1 MLRKLSRLAIVFVFA
16 PLWETAVAAAAPVG
30 PGRAPAA
37 RTPSARAP
45 AARAPAAAPGRPRPA
60 PSQTAARPA
69 PVAPSPPVQTQA
81 EFEAQL
87 RIQIFLDGAGF
98 GPGVVDGRPGEF
110 TRKAVAAWNVAHDV
124 EDVDD
129 AEPVIRAAA
138 REVRTVYA
146 AYTLKPGDFKFV
158 TPSLPTKP
166 ELQAKQKY
174 LGYRSAAEFVAE
186 RFHTTESVLARLNPK
201 VILSALKAG
210 IVLKV
215 PNVEPFE
222 LESLAAQRGWKADD
236 LLSRHAVLINVRHKT
251 AAIYD
256 ARGDLIAL
264 FPITPGREKFI
275 PYGEW
280 TLATMVSTPVFR
292 WDKQLLEEGKHSQT
306 AHLLPPGPNSPVGVL
321 WAGTNR
327 KGIGL
332 HGTATPETIG
342 RSQSAGC
349 IRFAN
354 WDAVRLPALL
364 RPGARVIVK

>member
-1 MLRKLSRLAIVFVFA
+1 MRLVAAFVS
-16 PLWETAVAAAAPVG
+16 LAAAPVLPGAAASSSTASPARSSAARPG
-30 PGRAPAA
+30 PAAPAA
-37 RTPSARAP
+37 PSAAATPAAP
-45 AARAPAAAPGRPRPA
+45 A
-60 PSQTAARPA
+60 QTP
-69 PVAPSPPVQTQA
+69 Q

-87 RIQIFLDGAGF
+87 RLQIFLDGAGF

-129 AEPVIRAAA
+129 LGRVGREAA
-138 REVRTVYA
+138 RSVRTVYA
-146 AYTLKPGDFKFV
+146 AYTVKPGDLAFV
-158 TPSLPTKP
+158 TPGLPTKP

-174 LGYRSAAEFVAE
+174 LGYRSLAEFVAE
-186 RFHTTESVLARLNPK
+186 RFHTTEAVLARLNPK
-201 VILSALKAG
+201 VALGALKAG
-210 IVLKV
+210 VVLKV

-222 LESLAAQRGWKADD
+222 IEALPSQRGWKADD
-236 LLSRHAVLINVRHKT
+236 VLSRHAVLINVRHKT

-256 ARGDLIAL
+256 DRGDLMAL
-264 FPITPGREKFI
+264 FPITPGREKFV

-354 WDAVRLPALL
+354 WDAVRLPKLL
-364 RPGARVIVK
+364 RPGSRVIVK